1 MGSYII
7 IVLFLIVITN
17 TSYNNV
23 TAFKRSNPHIGQTNM
38 PMIVST
44 GNLKEEF
51 TVLSSKTAKHAFEQN
66 EAEKAKMESIINEET
81 TNISKHIKELK
92 KLNLTKND
100 KVLVDRF

>member
-1 MGSYII
+1 MFKSLSMNVKQAGSYII

-23 TAFKRSNPHIGQTNM
+23 LHLRDQTLHIGQNNM

-51 TVLSSKTAKHAFEQN
+51 TLLGSQTAKHAFVQS
-66 EAEKAKMESIINEET
+66 EAEKAKMESTIKEES
-81 TNISKHIKELK
+81 TNISKHIEELKEL
-92 KLNLTKND
+92 N
-100 KVLVDRF
+100 